1 MHTAQN
7 VKLAQLG
14 ALRIDYRIIGGG
26 GFRQPCEHGC
36 FRNSDLAKRLAK
48 VNLSSRGKAVSTLAK
63 INLVDIKLQ
72 NFVFAQAVFDF
83 EGSSTSLNLRVMV
96 FSLVRKKLRATCMV
110 IVLAP
115 CFAVPEV
122 KLENA
127 ARMTPM

>member
-83 EGSSTSLNLRVMV
+83 EGKQHFVELASHG
-96 FSLVRKKLRATCMV
+96 FFFGKKKIDRKSV
-110 IVLAP
+110 V
-115 CFAVPEV
+115 
-122 KLENA
+122 
-127 ARMTPM
+127 